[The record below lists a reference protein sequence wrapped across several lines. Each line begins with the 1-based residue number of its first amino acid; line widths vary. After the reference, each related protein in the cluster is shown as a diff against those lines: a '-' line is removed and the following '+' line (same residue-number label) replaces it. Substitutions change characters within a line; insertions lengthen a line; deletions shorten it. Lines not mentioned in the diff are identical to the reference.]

1 MRIDGQ
7 NISINFK
14 HMSDD
19 FMEKFKDRLIEM
31 YVKSYK
37 RVIVVCD
44 RHTKSFFDTMPS
56 NIILVEQ

>member
-7 NISINFK
+7 SVSINFK

-19 FMEKFKDRLIEM
+19 FMEKFKDKLIEM
-31 YVKSYK
+31 YGKSYK

-44 RHTKSFFDTMPS
+44 RHTRYFFDVVPN
-56 NIILVEQ
+56 NIILIEQ